1 MKVQRD
7 FKEEI
12 LTRNSLTLPYHNL
25 EETNINVVV
34 KIIKNKNSVKLMF
47 GYVVIK
53 KGSMVLT

>member
-12 LTRNSLTLPYHNL
+12 LIRNSLILFYYNF
-25 EETNINVVV
+25 EEININVVV
-34 KIIKNKNSVKLMF
+34 KIIKNKNLVKLMF

-53 KGSMVLT
+53 KGSMVLI